1 MCRAN
6 VRPKLLVAFHLIS
19 PPLHFFD

>member
-19 PPLHFFD
+19 PLHFFD